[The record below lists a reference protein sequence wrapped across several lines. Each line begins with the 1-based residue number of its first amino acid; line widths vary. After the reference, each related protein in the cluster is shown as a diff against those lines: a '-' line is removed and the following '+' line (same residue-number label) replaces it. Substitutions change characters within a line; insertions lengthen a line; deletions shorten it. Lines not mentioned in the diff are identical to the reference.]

1 MPPPSGAPPQQPDGR
16 PKGRISR
23 AERVDRIKGSNLHNL
38 KELRTSKGGHL
49 RSLFIF
55 DPRSTAIVL
64 VGGDKSGRWDEWYA
78 EAIPAA
84 EALYDEYLDELRND
98 GL

>member
-1 MPPPSGAPPQQPDGR
+1 M
-16 PKGRISR
+16 
-23 AERVDRIKGSNLHNL
+23 
-38 KELRTSKGGHL
+38 ELRTSKGGHL

>member
-16 PKGRISR
+16 PNGRISW
-23 AERVDRIKGSNLHNL
+23 AERVDRIKGSNLSQPQGTEDL
-38 KELRTSKGGHL
+38 EGRTPP
-49 RSLFIF
+49 SLFIF